1 MNIIH
6 IVRGDF
12 SPNSLNG
19 VYRVIDC
26 LSVALRNHIGGG
38 KITVCSVY
46 RGSHEPIYQ
55 SEYYNHVQFDEHP
68 LRFFLDGKF
77 KNFLLSQSKDTVF
90 HFHSVFIPWFLPA
103 VKLLKSHGFE
113 RVVLTPHGQYVDEAM
128 QRSLKKRVFFRF
140 FDRNVLRTVDAVQMI
155 GHTEENEYINANA
168 KESYLI
174 PNGCDVLDIA
184 PKDKKELVFGYLGRL
199 EIAQKG
205 VDTMVQAFGFYR
217 KQGGKGILRIAG
229 DGADKA
235 QLHALCTDMG
245 IEKEVEFVGK
255 VFGEDKWKYLQS
267 FTWFLHPSHWEGIPT
282 ACLEAA
288 SCGVPLIVSTATN
301 MDSYLEQ
308 FHSGLVMRSD
318 GRPVQAL
325 ADLLFE
331 AENIFSDEK
340 EYQKY
345 VDNSLKMIATKLNW
359 NYIAEEVLSKLY
371 KGIK

>member
-1 MNIIH
+1 M
-6 IVRGDF
+6 
-12 SPNSLNG
+12 
-19 VYRVIDC
+19 
-26 LSVALRNHIGGG
+26 
-38 KITVCSVY
+38 CSVY
-46 RGSHEPIYQ
+46 RGAHEPIYQ
-55 SEYYNHVQFDEHP
+55 SEYYDHVQFDEHS

-77 KNFLLSQSKDTVF
+77 KSFLLGQPKDTVF

-128 QRSLKKRVFFRF
+128 KRSLKKRIFFRF
-140 FDRNVLRTVDAVQMI
+140 FDRNVIRTVDAVQVI
-155 GHTEENEYINANA
+155 GHTEQNEYINANA
-168 KESYLI
+168 KENHLI
-174 PNGCDVLDIA
+174 PNGCDVLDIV
-184 PKDKKELVFGYLGRL
+184 PKDKQQLVFGYLGRL

-205 VDTMVQAFGFYR
+205 VDTMVQAFGLYR

-235 QLHALCTDMG
+235 QLLALCTDMG

-255 VFGEDKWKYLQS
+255 VFGEYKWKYLQS
-267 FTWFLHPSHWEGIPT
+267 FTWFLHPSNWDVIPT
-282 ACLEAA
+282 ACMEAA
-288 SCGVPLIVSTATN
+288 SCGVPLIVSRATN
-301 MDSYLEQ
+301 LDSYLEQ
-308 FHSGLVMRSD
+308 FHSGLVMRTD

-331 AENIFSDEK
+331 AENIFSDKK

-359 NYIAEEVLSKLY
+359 NHIAREILSHLY
-371 KGIK
+371 TYKE